1 MNQQIPALLQKSSD
15 SLQAAR
21 LLHREGYHDFAAS
34 RAYYAMFYLA
44 QAFLLTKDLSFS
56 SHAAVIAAFGREF
69 AKTDIVE
76 KKFHRYLLDSE
87 DLRHSSDYGVGISIM
102 PEQAETVLA
111 WANEFLDMANSALG
125 GQGS

>member
-1 MNQQIPALLQKSSD
+1 MNHQIPVLLQKSSD

-69 AKTDIVE
+69 AKTDIIE

-102 PEQAETVLA
+102 PEQADTVLA
-111 WANEFLDMANSALG
+111 WANEFLDMANKTLG